1 MPPELSLDIIL
12 LAQAVGS
19 LGMFGAIWVIQAAH
33 YPLQRHVEEQQF
45 VTFQASH
52 MRRISYVVG
61 PLMLVEAGTAA
72 WLLFIPMC
80 GCGLTLS
87 WVGMGLVF
95 LVWISTIVLQVP
107 CHWKLERGRDDAAIR
122 RLVATNWVR
131 TLGWTARAVVV
142 GWLLVLQMG

>member
-19 LGMFGAIWVIQAAH
+19 LGMFGAIWVIQTAH

-61 PLMLVEAGTAA
+61 PLMLIEAAA
-72 WLLFIPMC
+72 AVWLLFMELPEPGTQLAWI
-80 GCGLTLS
+80 
-87 WVGMGLVF
+87 GMGLV
-95 LVWISTIVLQVP
+95 LLLWLSTLILQVP
-107 CHWKLERGRDDAAIR
+107 CHWILERGWDAKAHH
-122 RLVATNWVR
+122 RLVMTNWLR
-131 TLGWTARAVVV
+131 TVAWTGRAVIAV
-142 GWLLVLQMG
+142 WMLML

>member
-1 MPPELSLDIIL
+1 MPPELPLDIIL

-61 PLMLVEAGTAA
+61 PLMLLEAAA
-72 WLLFIPMC
+72 AVWLLFMELPEPGTQLAWI
-80 GCGLTLS
+80 
-87 WVGMGLVF
+87 GMGLV
-95 LVWISTIVLQVP
+95 LLLWLSTLILQVP
-107 CHWKLERGRDDAAIR
+107 CHWILERGWDAKAHH
-122 RLVATNWVR
+122 RLVMTNWLR
-131 TLGWTARAVVV
+131 TVAWTGRAVIAV
-142 GWLLVLQMG
+142 WMLML